1 MSFFLIWRF
10 YFVCFLWRRR
20 AQETLLSL
28 INSKLWHL
36 LGQEWR
42 LHVHSLSPVWT
53 LRRPWSSRPHFDP
66 LLVWLLIREESVL
79 SAFRRFRGRQA
90 GKEKNRTGKGKWVG
104 NWENLKEQWRPSL
117 FSFFFFYHGHFKT
130 QNFPQYCNIPPMC
143 SSPSFKSRPPKAVS
157 FHLCALSP
165 IRVYSSKSQHHV
177 SAFIDISMWISE
189 RLFRN
194 YVNCV

>member
-79 SAFRRFRGRQA
+79 SAFHRFRGRQV

-104 NWENLKEQWRPSL
+104 NWENLKEQWRPPYFL
-117 FSFFFFYHGHFKT
+117 FSFFIMDILKHKISHNT
-130 QNFPQYCNIPPMC
+130 VIFPQCAHHLASRAVHPRLSRFIYVLSLPSGYILLNPNIM
-143 SSPSFKSRPPKAVS
+143 
-157 FHLCALSP
+157 
-165 IRVYSSKSQHHV
+165 
-177 SAFIDISMWISE
+177 
-189 RLFRN
+189 
-194 YVNCV
+194 